1 MIVGPKMMQ
10 EYNLEIGSGPTKY
23 NQTRDPRVS
32 NEFATVN
39 IFLMQRN
46 LQR

>member
-10 EYNLEIGSGPTKY
+10 ECNLEIGSGPIIY

-32 NEFATVN
+32 NEFATV
-39 IFLMQRN
+39 IFFLMQQN